1 MRGAVDGCGC
11 FPTGRHY
18 AGIAHLLRAVVR
30 GLAEE
35 FAGDGAWHDI
45 PIAVVDGE
53 TTGRDA
59 SVDRV
64 VEVGIVVGRHGQV
77 IARYNWLINPGI
89 PIPEEAKQVHHI
101 TDDDVKDSPRFQ
113 EIAHEIAAAL
123 IGCIPAAYNAAFDRA
138 FLANEFARLGSPE
151 ANPFLKTALQEK
163 PAPALRR
170 DVDWVDPLVWAREIH
185 KEEKSK
191 ALGEVAQRLGV
202 ALENAH
208 RANDD
213 AEAALRVLYSLAS
226 DTRIPRTYGAII
238 QEQRRLALLQSDE
251 RRFWKN

>member
-1 MRGAVDGCGC
+1 MRVVVDGCGC

-35 FAGDGAWHDI
+35 FAGDGSWSEI
-45 PIAVVDGE
+45 PIAVIDVE

-64 VEVGIVVGRHGQV
+64 VEVGVVVGRHGEV
-77 IARYNWLINPGI
+77 IARYNWLINPGV
-89 PIPEEAKQVHHI
+89 PIPEEARQVHHI
-101 TDDDVKDSPRFQ
+101 SDDDVKDSPRFH

-123 IGCIPAAYNAAFDRA
+123 AGCIPAAYNAAFDRA
-138 FLANEFARLGSPE
+138 FLANEFARSGPQASAGGPE
-151 ANPFLKTALQEK
+151 SKQ
-163 PAPALRR
+163 APALRR
-170 DVDWVDPLVWAREIH
+170 DVDWIDPLVWAREIH

-191 ALGEVAQRLGV
+191 ALGEVAQRLGI

-213 AEAALRVLYSLAS
+213 AEAALRVFYSLAN
-226 DTRIPRTYGAII
+226 DTRVPRTYGAIM